1 VTPAGVECC
10 GPTRHVERD
19 QDRRHAVR
27 DLLVKHKIEF
37 DSFRKAIE
45 PDMRFPS
52 ITIIER
58 IGASQ
63 CGIGMLPARI
73 AEVVLRVER
82 AVFRAGSHNPSFGT
96 TVFLPSVV
104 DRHGVVDVL
113 APDTSYE
120 EKQGSER
127 SAARLKKMVRKYLG
141 AKERSQPISA
151 SSCFPIRTILSC
163 ERAFLSM
170 SQRPLFNAC
179 ARTTSLRRP
188 QTKVWALH
196 TGTTIQSNLRPIEM
210 QIAMA
215 LVWRCPRHATTSE
228 LGGTSKLTRTLKA
241 NSC

>member
-1 VTPAGVECC
+1 
-10 GPTRHVERD
+10 
-19 QDRRHAVR
+19 
-27 DLLVKHKIEF
+27 
-37 DSFRKAIE
+37 
-45 PDMRFPS
+45 MRFPS

-151 SSCFPIRTILSC
+151 SSCFPDTYDT
-163 ERAFLSM
+163 FL
-170 SQRPLFNAC
+170 R
-179 ARTTSLRRP
+179 TSLFEYVSKAAVQR
-188 QTKVWALH
+188 
-196 TGTTIQSNLRPIEM
+196 LRAHDQPPTPPNEGM
-210 QIAMA
+210 GASY
-215 LVWRCPRHATTSE
+215 RYDN
-228 LGGTSKLTRTLKA
+228 SKQPP
-241 NSC
+241 SD